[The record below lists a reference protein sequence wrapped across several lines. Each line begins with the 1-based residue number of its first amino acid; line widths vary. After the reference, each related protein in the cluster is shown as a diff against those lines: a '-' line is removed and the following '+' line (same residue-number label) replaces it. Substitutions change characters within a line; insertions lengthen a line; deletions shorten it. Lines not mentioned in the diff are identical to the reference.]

1 MADVV
6 DSCCCNKGEVADPEV
21 PPDAE
26 APEVPVADVL
36 CDEDIV
42 AVVDVV
48 AVAGAGGVL

>member
-21 PPDAE
+21 PPDA

-48 AVAGAGGVL
+48 AVAGAGGV